1 MVKHIVMWRMAE
13 SEDKEQRSK
22 DIKENLDF
30 VCAKNEHVGREII
43 RGGKANVYRR
53 SLSSTHA
60 VQATPSGI
68 IRSLS
73 VSVKNGPR
81 YRRPRPA
88 AEQQHDP
95 VRRFA
100 LRLQHRME
108 LDHQQKHDHLR
119 HRRYE
124 NQAGRFAQFHPG
136 RNGQN
141 DSDPLR
147 RSRQS
152 RHAGDIRNRCE
163 RLRDARH
170 AELFRS
176 GRKKEMVRHDHDI
189 PAHIAFTYQK
199 LRPLE

>member
-1 MVKHIVMWRMAE
+1 MLRP
-13 SEDKEQRSK
+13 R
-22 DIKENLDF
+22 
-30 VCAKNEHVGREII
+30 
-43 RGGKANVYRR
+43 VYRTFNRR

-68 IRSLS
+68 IRSLP

-88 AEQQHDP
+88 AEQQDDP

-108 LDHQQKHDHLR
+108 LDHQQTPSPTPLSRKPSGSFR
-119 HRRYE
+119 AIWSGTERTK
-124 NQAGRFAQFHPG
+124 RFRSLYG
-136 RNGQN
+136 V
-141 DSDPLR
+141 
-147 RSRQS
+147 SRQIS
-152 RHAGDIRNRCE
+152 TRGSIRNRCE

-176 GRKKEMVRHDHDI
+176 RTEEMESYVTTDDI